1 MAAQQFYIYLNNT
14 NNLQTLEEIKSR
26 DNGRMETQASF
37 HHPLTDL
44 PVVTELI
51 AVLLALMGADEKLQ
65 VVLLKDLPR
74 HIRPKVAA
82 AASHRIFSAALLRH
96 GVTPENV

>member
-51 AVLLALMGADEKLQ
+51 AGLLALMERMRNCRLYF
-65 VVLLKDLPR
+65 
-74 HIRPKVAA
+74 
-82 AASHRIFSAALLRH
+82 SRIFP
-96 GVTPENV
+96 VTSGPK